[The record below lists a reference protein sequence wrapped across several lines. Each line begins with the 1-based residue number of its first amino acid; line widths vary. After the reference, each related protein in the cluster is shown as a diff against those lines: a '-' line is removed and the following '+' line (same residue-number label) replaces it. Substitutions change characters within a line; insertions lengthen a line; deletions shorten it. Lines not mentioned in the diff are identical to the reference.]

1 MKMDRYR
8 RTPLETWNDENCNI
22 RRENIRDSSPVRTGL
37 LPDTSTNKF
46 ETLSD
51 DRRTNLTMVRNTGSN
66 LRPSGISI
74 SSTDM
79 TSLSCTERTR
89 PALLRRSFDIPRNT
103 LDLYISNSRSLSDS
117 ELEKTSVSLPN
128 MTSEFL
134 DLPQRLTARSASPIS
149 RRLDTE
155 KLYLDLTK
163 VESNQSRKH
172 FRSKSHNQKD
182 PTVALPKIEF
192 SSIDV
197 VIDNIECNE
206 GIQQPEFFA
215 ETESETNYEG
225 DNLVSRNSN
234 LWINLDPQT
243 HTLLS
248 PRSSNGSICSYRS
261 SNADSAIEML
271 TPDEEIHEHSLSE
284 ASESRL
290 WEHKLKS
297 KRTEIHEL
305 FIDSNE
311 GANYDVQMIH
321 SSPTAEESSLHSYSS
336 KTDVNPSPPPPIFY
350 AMSQH
355 ISSDETILPSPVE
368 SNKGTEVL
376 GRPPS
381 VVISD
386 FSSQISLETKSSQT
400 LSSDI
405 TPSAQGDFLDDRYLF
420 FQRSFSNSSISSN
433 ESSWSIQ
440 SDSSQDVDDQ
450 TDFPIK
456 LARKSSWKKIRN
468 IVHWSPFIQQF
479 KRRKYPWIQ
488 LAGHQGNFQAGDPG
502 AILKKFDKKEHRSF
516 NILMKDVLRSFVPE
530 YRGEVEKDGECYVQQ
545 QDLLCEFEAPCVM
558 DIKMGCRTYLEEELS
573 KAREKPTLRKD
584 MYQKMVDVDP
594 SAPTAEEHN
603 QKGITKPRYM
613 QWRDDMSSTTELGF
627 RIEGIR
633 KSDGAQVKN
642 FKTTKNKASVKQCLK
657 QFVEENPIIIN
668 KYLKRLKAIKA
679 TQEVSPFFNSHEII
693 GSSLLFVHDK
703 TGQAKIWM
711 IDFGKTVP
719 LPESVKCT
727 HRDRWVEGNH
737 EDGYLIG
744 IESLIVIFEELNSE
758 YKCSGSDTELVAET
772 ENTKSDSITV
782 VTDTRH
788 TSVENKDIQLEEASK
803 NSGKNESTV

>member
-1 MKMDRYR
+1 MDEKAMEQIEEEMVHKGLGNNNQGKPFDDSINTYSPQQYNINNAYI
-8 RTPLETWNDENCNI
+8 THDLCIEGVSELNIEDQKNQCNPPDLHLLEQNDCEVDRLEDEYGVDEKDVHFSEGNTISGVNMSNVDCDRDKHLGINPAGQQREVVGIVADKSIDKHMAGIEEHSQKNGGQENEVFEKEQEGFYLEETTICN
-22 RRENIRDSSPVRTGL
+22 S
-37 LPDTSTNKF
+37 
-46 ETLSD
+46 
-51 DRRTNLTMVRNTGSN
+51 
-66 LRPSGISI
+66 
-74 SSTDM
+74 
-79 TSLSCTERTR
+79 
-89 PALLRRSFDIPRNT
+89 
-103 LDLYISNSRSLSDS
+103 SDS
-117 ELEKTSVSLPN
+117 EVKAAK
-128 MTSEFL
+128 
-134 DLPQRLTARSASPIS
+134 AR
-149 RRLDTE
+149 
-155 KLYLDLTK
+155 
-163 VESNQSRKH
+163 
-172 FRSKSHNQKD
+172 
-182 PTVALPKIEF
+182 KI
-192 SSIDV
+192 D
-197 VIDNIECNE
+197 
-206 GIQQPEFFA
+206 
-215 ETESETNYEG
+215 
-225 DNLVSRNSN
+225 
-234 LWINLDPQT
+234 
-243 HTLLS
+243 
-248 PRSSNGSICSYRS
+248 
-261 SNADSAIEML
+261 
-271 TPDEEIHEHSLSE
+271 
-284 ASESRL
+284 
-290 WEHKLKS
+290 
-297 KRTEIHEL
+297 
-305 FIDSNE
+305 IDSNAGSGMFELPQKIPYSRDIQLNDALRRHFSSGSDISSMSDTSGIEDE
-311 GANYDVQMIH
+311 GLIVGQSQEPCECDECLLDADPDTQ
-321 SSPTAEESSLHSYSS
+321 P
-336 KTDVNPSPPPPIFY
+336 KPPPPF
-350 AMSQH
+350 
-355 ISSDETILPSPVE
+355 
-368 SNKGTEVL
+368 K
-376 GRPPS
+376 
-381 VVISD
+381 
-386 FSSQISLETKSSQT
+386 
-400 LSSDI
+400 
-405 TPSAQGDFLDDRYLF
+405 
-420 FQRSFSNSSISSN
+420 
-433 ESSWSIQ
+433 
-440 SDSSQDVDDQ
+440 
-450 TDFPIK
+450 
-456 LARKSSWKKIRN
+456 KSSWKKIRN